1 MNLDL
6 TLYDS
11 SENLWIDFEKSLK
24 LWKLDKEPMI
34 KKAFELALKMHTGQK
49 RNSGHDYVVHP
60 VWVAKVIAQLGV
72 GRRAIVAAL
81 LHDTIEDTSL
91 TIEDIAREFDDEVAL
106 LVDGLT
112 DVKKITR
119 DVEVHMTNVE
129 VFRKFLFSSV
139 DDVRVL
145 IIRTVDKLHNMLTI
159 QALSPNKQKRYAE
172 RVLGIYSP
180 VAEYVGLHYFKR
192 LLDDNAFRIL
202 HPKETKKLEKLL
214 ADSARNEIKAMGT
227 CKNEIE
233 SLLKANRIHEYE
245 IQSRIKGL
253 YSTYQKI
260 KNKGADRLKDRVGL
274 RIITDTVANCYTILG
289 LLHSKYTY
297 IPEEFN
303 DYISSP
309 KPSGYRSLQTTI
321 YWKDQLTLEIQ
332 VRTREMH
339 EFNEF
344 GPASHIA
351 YKLSKEEFA
360 GSVGYEWVKELVKWQ
375 KGDENVNN
383 YRIKV
388 LEKYI
393 YVFTPK
399 GDTIQMPA
407 GSTALDFAYRI
418 HGEIGNHCIGAKINK
433 KMGKIDTILK
443 TGDLVEILTSKKV
456 QRNNSISR

>member
-6 TLYDS
+6 TLYNS
-11 SENLWIDFEKSLK
+11 SENLWPDLEKNLK
-24 LWKLDKEPMI
+24 VWQLDKEPMI
-34 KKAFELALKMHTGQK
+34 KKAFDLACQVHQGQK
-49 RNSGHDYVVHP
+49 RKSGLDYIVHP
-60 VWVAKVIAQLGV
+60 VWVAKVVTQLGV

-91 TIEDIAREFDDEVAL
+91 TIDEIAKEFDDEVAL

-112 DVKKITR
+112 GVKKITKG
-119 DVEVHMTNVE
+119 VEVHQTNID

-145 IIRTVDKLHNMLTI
+145 IIGTVDKLHNLLTI
-159 QALSPNKQKRYAE
+159 DSLTPNKQRRYAE
-172 RVLGIYSP
+172 RILRIYSP

-192 LLDDNAFRIL
+192 LLDDNAFKIL
-202 HPKETKKLEKLL
+202 HPNETKNLELL
-214 ADSARNEIKAMGT
+214 MDKNAKQEIKALAT
-227 CKNEIE
+227 VRSEIE
-233 SLLKANRIHEYE
+233 SMLKINRIGNHEIE
-245 IQSRIKGL
+245 SRIKGL
-253 YSTYQKI
+253 YSTYNKI
-260 KNKGADRLKDRVGL
+260 KKKGEDNIKDRVGI

-289 LLHSKYTY
+289 LLHSKYAY
-297 IPEEFN
+297 LPDEFD
-303 DYISSP
+303 DYISNP
-309 KPSGYRSLQTTI
+309 KPSGYRSIQTTLN
-321 YWKDQLTLEIQ
+321 WKNLLTLEVQ

-351 YKLSKEEFA
+351 YKMSKE
-360 GSVGYEWVKELVKWQ
+360 GTGDRMGYEWVKELVKWQ

-418 HGEIGNHCIGAKINK
+418 HGEIGGHCIGAMINQ
-433 KMGKIDTILK
+433 KMGKIGTVLK

-456 QRNNSISR
+456 QRGRNGLK